1 MDHVARLSIGVCTH
15 NRPGYLASCLDGLRR
30 QTLPPEALDI
40 IVVDSASAPDTARQ
54 VHRLVATM
62 PNTRLVRMDHPGLC
76 PARNRA
82 ATLARADYIAF
93 LDDDAVPA
101 ADWAEA
107 ALCAIA
113 EAGHPALLGG
123 RIEPVWEKP
132 LPHWW
137 PARLRGV
144 LSIVEAEGFGPYGSS
159 DVPEGLEPCG
169 ANLIVHVP
177 TLHMLGGFWT
187 KGRSRGTLLSDDEV
201 QLLRRIQ
208 RAGLAAWYDSRVVVH
223 HQIQAV
229 RMTPAWLLSRL
240 YWQGI
245 STVISR
251 RLLGTPLAV
260 WRELP
265 RRIAVSLVLSPCW
278 FMPSC
283 SGSLIALRWRA
294 AYAAGFIRAACHWR
308 LAGLL

>member
-40 IVVDSASAPDTARQ
+40 IVVDSASASDAALEA
-54 VHRLVATM
+54 HRLASAI
-62 PNTRLVRMDHPGLC
+62 PNARVVCVDQPGLA
-76 PARNRA
+76 PARNHA
-82 ATLARADYIAF
+82 AALARADYIAF
-93 LDDDAVPA
+93 IDDDAIPA
-101 ADWAEA
+101 EDWAET
-107 ALCAIA
+107 ALRAIT
-113 EAGHPALLGG
+113 EAGYPAMLGG

-144 LSIVEAEGFGPYGSS
+144 LSIIQTEGRGPYQCS
-159 DVPEGLEPCG
+159 DLPHGLEPCG
-169 ANLIVHVP
+169 ANLFVHVP
-177 TLHMLGGFWT
+177 TLQRLGGFGPT
-187 KGRSRGTLLSDDEV
+187 GRCPGTLLSDDEV
-201 QLLRRIQ
+201 QLWGRIRQ
-208 RAGLAAWYDSRVVVH
+208 AGLASWYDSRVVVH
-223 HQIQAV
+223 HRIEAT
-229 RMTPAWLLSRL
+229 RLTPGWLLSRL

-251 RLLGTPLAV
+251 RLLGTPHAV

-265 RRIAVSLVLSPCW
+265 RRIAVALLLSPC
-278 FMPSC
+278 
-283 SGSLIALRWRA
+283 SLVPRRSAAIIALRWRA
-294 AYAAGFIRAACHWR
+294 AYAAGFIRAACRWR

>member
-15 NRPGYLASCLDGLRR
+15 NRPGYLASCLDGLRH

-40 IVVDSASAPDTARQ
+40 IVVDSASAPDCARQ
-54 VHRLVATM
+54 VQRLASAV
-62 PNTRLVRMDHPGLC
+62 PNARLVRMDRPGLC
-76 PARNRA
+76 PARNYA
-82 ATLARADYIAF
+82 AALARADYIAF

-101 ADWAEA
+101 PDWAEA
-107 ALCAIA
+107 ALRAVV
-113 EAGHPALLGG
+113 EAGHPAMLGG

-132 LPHWW
+132 LPDWW
-137 PARLRGV
+137 PAHLRGV
-144 LSIVEAEGFGPYGSS
+144 LSIVEAEGFGPYGSP
-159 DVPEGLEPCG
+159 DLPERLEPCG

-177 TLHMLGGFWT
+177 TLRMLGSFWT
-187 KGRSRGTLLSDDEV
+187 MGRSRSTLLSDDEV

-208 RAGLAAWYDSRVVVH
+208 RAGLAAWYDSRIVVR
-223 HQIQAV
+223 HQIQAG

-245 STVISR
+245 SAVISR
-251 RLLGTPLAV
+251 RLLGTPRAV
-260 WRELP
+260 WQELP
-265 RRIAVSLVLSPCW
+265 RRIVVASLLSPFW
-278 FMPSC
+278 LVPRH
-283 SGSLIALRWRA
+283 SGTLIALRWRA